1 MPLSFDYLKV
11 LHIMRQNQIGFILIK
26 MANSTNTI
34 SRSWLITQ
42 AKKHQSKL
50 LFANVI
56 AIVATLI
63 SVPIPLLM
71 PLMVDEVLLNQP
83 STGIEMMNRV
93 LPTSWQTATGYIILT
108 LLLVVLMRAASQM
121 LNILQSRQFT
131 LVSKTI
137 TYQMRSKMIDK
148 LGRISIKQYETRGS
162 GGINAH
168 LVTDIETIDQFIGS
182 TLSKFIIGLLTVSG
196 TAIVLLWIEWRL
208 GLFILLVNPVVVYFS
223 RLLGSKVKHLKKREN
238 QAFERFQNR
247 LVETLD
253 GIYQLRA
260 ANKEREF
267 LTELKQQA
275 NEVRLSADKYAWQSE
290 AAGRL
295 SFLLFL
301 LGFELF
307 RAAAMLMV
315 VFSDLSIG
323 QMFAV
328 FGYLWFMLSPV
339 QELLSIQFSWYSAK
353 AALGRINT
361 LLDLEE
367 EHRPL
372 SKVNPFTDDKEVEV
386 TVSNVNFSY
395 NGENNVL
402 NDLSLNIPAGKKVA
416 LVGASGGGKSTLI
429 QLLIGVY
436 RANSGQIRFNG
447 ETCDDISFDVIRG
460 EIAVVLQQPILFND
474 TLRHNLTLGG
484 EHDEADLWR
493 ALEIA
498 QMQDV
503 ISKLDHGLDSQ
514 IGRNGIRLSGGQ
526 RQRLAIARM
535 VLSNPKFV
543 ILDEATSA
551 LDTATESALHKALN
565 EFLKGRTTLIVAHR
579 LSAVKQADLIYVL
592 EDGRVSQA
600 GTHRELVEQEG
611 LYQTLYGSVQSYAN

>member
-1 MPLSFDYLKV
+1 MIDNP
-11 LHIMRQNQIGFILIK
+11 
-26 MANSTNTI
+26 NTI

-42 AKKHQSKL
+42 VKKHKSKL
-50 LFANVI
+50 ILANII
-56 AIVATLI
+56 ALIATLI

-83 STGIEMMNRV
+83 GKGLDAMNSL
-93 LPTSWQTATGYIILT
+93 LPTSMQTPTGYIALT
-108 LLLVVLMRAASQM
+108 LLLVVIMRSASQA
-121 LNILQSRQFT
+121 LSILQSRQFT

-137 TYQMRSKMIDK
+137 TFQMRSKMIDK
-148 LGRISIKQYETRGS
+148 LGRISIRQYETRGS

-168 LVTDIETIDQFIGS
+168 LITDIETIDQFIGS
-182 TLSKFIIGLLTVSG
+182 TLSKFLISLLTVIG
-196 TAIVLLWIEWRL
+196 TAGVLLWLDWRL
-208 GLFILLVNPVVVYFS
+208 GLFILLVNPVVIYFS
-223 RLLGSKVKHLKKREN
+223 RKLGSKVKHLKKREN
-238 QAFERFQNR
+238 QSFERFQNR

-260 ANKEREF
+260 ANREREF
-267 LTELKQQA
+267 LNELKDQA
-275 NEVRLSADKYAWQSE
+275 NQIRVDADKYAWQSE
-290 AAGRL
+290 AAGRV

-307 RAAAMLMV
+307 RAVAMLMV
-315 VFSDLSIG
+315 LFSDLTIG
-323 QMFAV
+323 QIFAV

-339 QELLSIQFSWYSAK
+339 QELLGIQFSWYSAK
-353 AALGRINT
+353 AALKRINA

-367 EHRPL
+367 EHRPV
-372 SKVNPFTDDKEVEV
+372 SKINPFTEDREVDIELE
-386 TVSNVNFSY
+386 NVNFSY
-395 NGENNVL
+395 NEETQVLTNLNV
-402 NDLSLNIPAGKKVA
+402 SIPAGKKVA

-436 RANSGQIRFNG
+436 QASSGTIRFNG
-447 ETCDDISFDVIRG
+447 QTTDDISFDIIRDQ
-460 EIAVVLQQPILFND
+460 IAVVLQQPILFND
-474 TLRHNLTLGG
+474 TLRHNLTLGSTY
-484 EHDEADLWR
+484 DDLQLWR

-503 ISKLDHGLDSQ
+503 ISQLSDGLETQ
-514 IGRNGIRLSGGQ
+514 IGRSGIRLSGGQ

-535 VLSNPKFV
+535 ILSNPKFV

-551 LDTATESALHKALN
+551 LDTATEAALHKALT

-592 EDGRVSQA
+592 EDGQVSQA
-600 GTHRELVEQEG
+600 GTHGELVEQQG
-611 LYQTLYGSVQSYAN
+611 LYQTLYGSVQSHS